1 MQESAADPATPTTSP
16 LFEIR
21 DTPTSGRAVFA
32 TAPIPSS
39 TLIHTSSDLTL
50 SVLLREYRREVCGQC
65 FSYAQGRE
73 YPIRDLG
80 VGFVFCALACQD
92 RWRKE
97 NGTLGVEAWTAVE
110 RLVRKRAKEDCDMV
124 DVDLPRPGT
133 GEIERAWEGVVAQAA
148 LIRIARQG
156 ERDVR
161 SGGDDTHAG
170 VQVTKQHNRAM
181 QNALQQPINP
191 DVMSFCVS
199 GLLWLHKFPEDL
211 SHMLALEA
219 DSTPYLNAPD
229 LLAFTRSY
237 LHLLAVL
244 PAALLPLVTPA
255 NLFLLST
262 RDSHNAF
269 GIRSLEDEGSEFF
282 GFGCWPN
289 ASYFNHSCSPSVIK
303 TRVGRVWE
311 FRVEKDLE
319 EGEELCITY
328 LSGEERAQSRG
339 DRMGTLR
346 RNWGFE
352 CGCVRC
358 REGVGK

>member
-1 MQESAADPATPTTSP
+1 MQEFLKPPAPPTTPP

-21 DTPTSGRAVFA
+21 NTPTTGRAVFA
-32 TAPIPSS
+32 TTPIPSS
-39 TLIHTSSDLTL
+39 TLIHTSTDLTL

-65 FSYAQGRE
+65 FSYAHGRE
-73 YPIRDLG
+73 YSIRDLG
-80 VGFVFCALACQD
+80 VGFVFCALACQAE
-92 RWRKE
+92 WREE

-110 RLVRKRAKEDCDMV
+110 GLVRRRAKEDCEMV
-124 DVDLPRPGT
+124 DVDLPRPGV
-133 GEIERAWEGVVAQAA
+133 GDIERAWEGVVVQAA
-148 LIRIARQG
+148 LIRTARQG
-156 ERDVR
+156 ESDIMT
-161 SGGDDTHAG
+161 GGVDTDAG
-170 VQVTKQHNRAM
+170 VQVTKQHKRAM
-181 QNALQQPINP
+181 QNALQQPISP

-199 GLLWLHKFPEDL
+199 GLLWLHSSPEDL
-211 SHMLALEA
+211 SQILALEA

-237 LHLLAVL
+237 LHLLAIL
-244 PAALLPLVTPA
+244 PAALLLLLTPK

-269 GIRSLEDEGSEFF
+269 GIRSLEDDGSEFF
-282 GFGCWPN
+282 GYGCWPN

-311 FRVEKDLE
+311 FRVARDMK

-328 LSGEERAQSRG
+328 LSGEERAQCRR

-346 RNWGFE
+346 GNWGFE
-352 CGCVRC
+352 CGCVKC
-358 REGVGK
+358 DEEEL